1 MKRDFQSLRAYEQHL
16 RAAGVP
22 RSLAVQFTGLI
33 PDHAIRNLL
42 PLRLR
47 FALALRDLLGRIG
60 LSARQIATDATTQE
74 STTARGCG
82 MTDEASS
89 GVSPAGRESK
99 QQRKGH
105 ASRVNQARPNT
116 RN

>member
-1 MKRDFQSLRAYEQHL
+1 MKRDFQRLRAYEQHL

-22 RSLAVQFTGLI
+22 RSLAVQFTGMI
-33 PDHAIRNLL
+33 PDHVIRNLL

-47 FALALRDLLGRIG
+47 FALALRGLMGRIG
-60 LSARQIATDATTQE
+60 LSARQVATDATTQD
-74 STTARGCG
+74 SSTARGCG
-82 MTDEASS
+82 GNEEASS

-99 QQRKGH
+99 QERRSHAPGVRK
-105 ASRVNQARPNT
+105 ARPPI

>member
-1 MKRDFQSLRAYEQHL
+1 MKRDFRSLRAYEQHL

-42 PLRLR
+42 PMRLR
-47 FALALRDLLGRIG
+47 FALALRDLMGRIG
-60 LSARQIATDATTQE
+60 LSARPCATDATTPE

-82 MTDEASS
+82 RTEEASS

-105 ASRVNQARPNT
+105 ASSVGQARPHI